1 MLAPDEPMGTS
12 MRSGD
17 ALIRLAKNRIE
28 GVRKLIA
35 AAEAARAD
43 LERQR
48 EQIDASEK
56 AEFAF
61 AARAPEAAVAA
72 ASYGQALAQRRRN
85 VERSLDGVAHELDT
99 LSVELRTAFEELKRL
114 EILEERRR
122 AREAAAVMKREQALL
137 DEAASLRARRR

>member
-1 MLAPDEPMGTS
+1 

-35 AAEAARAD
+35 AAEASRAD

-48 EQIDASEK
+48 AQIDANEQ

-61 AARAPEAAVAA
+61 AARAPEAAAAA
-72 ASYGQALAQRRRN
+72 ASYAQALAMRRRN
-85 VERSLDGVAHELDT
+85 VERSLDGVAHELDS
-99 LSVELRTAFEELKRL
+99 LSEELRTAFEELKRL
-114 EILEERRR
+114 EILEERRK

>member
-1 MLAPDEPMGTS
+1 

-35 AAEAARAD
+35 AAEAARTD

-48 EQIDASEK
+48 DQIDANEK

-61 AARAPEAAVAA
+61 AERAPEAAAA
-72 ASYGQALAQRRRN
+72 AVSYAQALTMRRRN

-99 LSVELRTAFEELKRL
+99 LAGELRTAFEELKRL